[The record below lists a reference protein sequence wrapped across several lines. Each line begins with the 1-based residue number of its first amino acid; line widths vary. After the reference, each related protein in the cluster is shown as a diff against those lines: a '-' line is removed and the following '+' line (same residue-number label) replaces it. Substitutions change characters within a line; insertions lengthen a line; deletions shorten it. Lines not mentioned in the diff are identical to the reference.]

1 MQLINLITPQ
11 EILYFEIPLLLFFG
25 IITMLVNIKKIQ
37 SELNEMLTKNTN
49 SISESSEKLKI
60 IKKDLDEQPKK
71 LTSFEREHL
80 IEEIRKI
87 SGLWKS
93 RKERLKK
100 GLWEKIELGTK
111 EAKEY
116 EIEDEKAKLQ
126 KEKERIEELIKR
138 AKIKYRTREIDE
150 QSFREIMKDYQKE
163 LMEITLRLSELK

>member
-1 MQLINLITPQ
+1 MQLTNSITLK
-11 EILYFEIPLLLFFG
+11 EILYFTIPLFFLGAIAMLFR
-25 IITMLVNIKKIQ
+25 IKKIQ
-37 SELNEMLTKNTN
+37 SELNEMLTEDTKTLTEN
-49 SISESSEKLKI
+49 SEKLKI

-71 LTSFEREHL
+71 LTSFEREHI

-87 SGLWKS
+87 SGLWRS
-93 RKERLKK
+93 RKERLRK

-111 EAKEY
+111 ESEDYKV
-116 EIEDEKAKLQ
+116 EDEKAKLQ